1 MRPHLLPL
9 AASLAAAQTKL
20 LIGAPSQILVA
31 DFNGTSFSVVANAT
45 DEGTNPSW
53 LAFREPNLVYAVDEL
68 SAVMSLFVVSLF
80 CFLWFPGKGFREGGF
95 REGDKRG

>member
-1 MRPHLLPL
+1 MRPHVLLF

-20 LIGAPSQILVA
+20 LIGAPNQILVA

-68 SAVMSLFVVSLF
+68 SALMSLFVVSLSS
-80 CFLWFPGKGFREGGF
+80 FLLVSGKGFRKRGF
-95 REGDKRG
+95 QEGDKRG